1 MEVINQKMK
10 KLEENLKN
18 LLKETTDKQAEKH
31 ERGMQKMKER
41 QERDMT
47 ELHTLLLN
55 LQPVGNGTTV
65 NTLVD
70 PARAEKELTYLKSI
84 QPKLIRLEFPKFNG
98 DNLLE
103 GATLQWHQH
112 FMRRKGERTSP
123 SWEEYVAQ
131 LNVRF
136 GSELHHDPMVELR
149 NLRQTGSVQN
159 YLTKFK

>member
-18 LLKETTDKQAEKH
+18 LLKETTDKQSEKH

-70 PARAEKELTYLKSI
+70 SARAEKELTYLKSI
-84 QPKLIRLEFPKFNG
+84 QPKFNG

-103 GATLQWHQH
+103 GATLQWH
-112 FMRRKGERTSP
+112 
-123 SWEEYVAQ
+123 
-131 LNVRF
+131 
-136 GSELHHDPMVELR
+136 
-149 NLRQTGSVQN
+149 
-159 YLTKFK
+159 